1 LGEGLREA
9 YLVDFLKSPG
19 DSVARDEPLFTMET
33 DKAVSDVECPHAG
46 TLVKWLVE
54 VDSVLEIG
62 TEIAIVDTTV
72 SSRTAGEVPRPHCGK
87 IEIAATPMSIA
98 SIEIGDSD
106 VVAGASATVTR
117 LPVEPRK
124 TDALI
129 PPKTRRYLRDHKL
142 TDVVDRISTWG
153 TDRLASKQRLIPVR

>member
-1 LGEGLREA
+1 MPTVSIRIPQLGEGLREA

-62 TEIAIVDTTV
+62 TEIAIVDRRV
-72 SSRTAGEVPRPHCGK
+72 LRALGERFRDP
-87 IEIAATPMSIA
+87 
-98 SIEIGDSD
+98 
-106 VVAGASATVTR
+106 TVTPR
-117 LPVEPRK
+117 NMSQRQFQLPAVK
-124 TDALI
+124 WA
-129 PPKTRRYLRDHKL
+129 
-142 TDVVDRISTWG
+142 
-153 TDRLASKQRLIPVR
+153 VRV